1 MSRRRGQNA
10 IRAPDEDEN
19 RDRNAPFGAQT
30 EHHMCPTPHPT
41 DQQYYNGPINHI
53 GQANNA
59 NFGLNHGSIAWS
71 PHPGSPPFDLFSALN
86 PILDASHTRNLSISP
101 PNSKCFAGTRQRV
114 IGIVL
119 SWAYKDLCHEVP
131 HILWLYGYAG
141 CGKSAISQA
150 VAEQLAQEGRLA
162 ASFFFFRGAGDRS
175 RISRFVTTVA
185 HQLAITFPEAAAAI
199 ETAVRANPGLLSS
212 STSSLSVQFEHL
224 RPLIFVF
231 DGVDECEDKA
241 GVAGF
246 MEHMINIFTKYPL
259 IPVRFLI
266 ASRVENHIRR
276 ELHSSSQ
283 VWLLNLV
290 DQTSDADIEAAVDA
304 SIAKEK
310 AGYLLA
316 RYGGWPSPSDKQRLV
331 QHIGRSFIFM
341 TTIIK
346 ALFDPAVDDRLTPM
360 DRLPILLNSGPDFD
374 GLYMSLLRPLQH
386 LSHFQDIINT
396 IALAQEAL
404 SITQIAELLRIRTV
418 DVVNV
423 LVRLHAILQV
433 PGDDLSPITLWH
445 TSFRDFLCSEDHARP
460 FYAPLAYH
468 RLLAYNTINIT
479 AFCETSPT
487 HTYAK
492 NFAIDHLAKFMDT
505 LDDSANP
512 LTGEGSAIFPLLE
525 GAIFKENQCGLEVA
539 CRAQQW
545 KLVHALVNAGA
556 NINTRFQG
564 RGKDDIRVALHAGCH
579 YGPTDMVYFLLDKGA
594 DPNIVADWGY
604 YAFPLAWAAAQG
616 DVDLVNRL
624 LACGADPNLKGGEL
638 GSALH
643 ACAWE
648 GKDEVACVLLEH
660 GANLNTL

>member
-1 MSRRRGQNA
+1 MSRRTGRNA
-10 IRAPDEDEN
+10 IRAPQEDED
-19 RDRNAPFGAQT
+19 RDRNAQLAPR
-30 EHHMCPTPHPT
+30 PTVVYQH
-41 DQQYYNGPINHI
+41 YYTGPVNHI

-59 NFGLNHGSIAWS
+59 NFGLNLAHVTGSIAWS

-224 RPLIFVF
+224 VLQPIAAAATSLRQRPLIFVF

-241 GVAGF
+241 EVAGF
-246 MEHMINIFTKYPL
+246 IEYMINVFAKYPR

-346 ALFDPAVDDRLTPM
+346 ALFDPAVDDGLTPM

-374 GLYMSLLRPLQH
+374 GLYMSLLKPLQH

-423 LVRLHAILQV
+423 LVRLHVILQV

-445 TSFRDFLCSEDHARP
+445 TSFRDFLCSEDRARP

-468 RLLAYNTINIT
+468 RLLAYNTINIA

-556 NINTRFQG
+556 NINARFQG
-564 RGKDDIRVALHAGCH
+564 DKDDIRVALHAGCH
-579 YGPTDMVYFLLDKGA
+579 YGSTDMVYFLLDKGA
-594 DPNIVADWGY
+594 DPNIVGQY
-604 YAFPLAWAAAQG
+604 
-616 DVDLVNRL
+616 L
-624 LACGADPNLKGGEL
+624 LFFRIYPSQCPE
-638 GSALH
+638 SQPH
-643 ACAWE
+643 STPIQ
-648 GKDEVACVLLEH
+648 LL
-660 GANLNTL
+660 